1 MPETSAIYPGS
12 FDPITN
18 GHVDIIERGLKVFDR
33 VVVAVLEN
41 PKKRPLFTTKERV
54 RMIQDIFAS
63 KKDVEVRAFD
73 GLLVDFARA
82 QGTRVVIRGLR
93 AISDFEYEF
102 QMALMN
108 RSLAPDIETFFMMP
122 SVNYSFLSSNLVREV
137 AAPRRLRRG
146 PRSRAGRPEAPEQVP
161 QVAKGPKFHKGRQ
174 TCSDSLEKKAWSGW
188 TSAPTPSR
196 PSSSAPGRRAADE
209 AYELV
214 KIGYEPLP
222 HDAIVEGTIIDSAA
236 VVETIRLLFE
246 ENKISTKDVA
256 ISISGN
262 SVIIKKISLPV
273 MEKQELAES
282 IIWEA
287 KHNIPYPYEETNVDY
302 AILKPSRSTD
312 EKNLDILLVAAKK
325 DKIANYSNVI
335 NQARKNL
342 QSIEVDVFALQNVLE
357 VSYPEIF
364 ADKTLALINIGANIT
379 NVVIVERGTPQ
390 LFRDLSLGGFFFT
403 ENIRKE
409 LSISFEEA
417 EKLLKGIPGKSTT
430 PDQFATLLSMNV
442 RDLLD
447 EIEKTFS
454 FYEASEK
461 RERKIEQ
468 IVLSGGLANVQNM
481 VSAFE
486 TKFRIKTEIL
496 NPFRNIRV
504 DDKKFDAVYF
514 TDMAP
519 IFGVA
524 VGLATR
530 KVEK

>member
-1 MPETSAIYPGS
+1 MFGISRGKNVVGLDIGS
-12 FDPITN
+12 Y
-18 GHVDIIERGLKVFDR
+18 
-33 VVVAVLEN
+33 AV
-41 PKKRPLFTTKERV
+41 K
-54 RMIQDIFAS
+54 A
-63 KKDVEVRAFD
+63 VEVQ
-73 GLLVDFARA
+73 ARK
-82 QGTRVVIRGLR
+82 
-93 AISDFEYEF
+93 
-102 QMALMN
+102 
-108 RSLAPDIETFFMMP
+108 
-122 SVNYSFLSSNLVREV
+122 
-137 AAPRRLRRG
+137 
-146 PRSRAGRPEAPEQVP
+146 
-161 QVAKGPKFHKGRQ
+161 KG
-174 TCSDSLEKKAWSGW
+174 SE
-188 TSAPTPSR
+188 
-196 PSSSAPGRRAADE
+196 E
-209 AYELV
+209 AYDLV
-214 KIGYEPLP
+214 KIGYQPLP

-236 VVETIRLLFE
+236 VVETIRLIFD
-246 ENKISTKDVA
+246 ENDISTKDVN

-273 MEKQELAES
+273 MEQQELAES

-302 AILKPSRSTD
+302 AILRPSRSTD

-335 NQARKNL
+335 HQARKNL

-357 VSYPEIF
+357 VSYPEMC
-364 ADKTLALINIGANIT
+364 AEKTIALINIGANII

-417 EKLLKGIPGKSTT
+417 EKLLKGIPSEAAT
-430 PDQFATLLSMNV
+430 PDQFAALLTMNV

-461 RERKIEQ
+461 RERKVEQ
-468 IVLSGGLANVQNM
+468 IVLSGGLASVQDM

-504 DDKKFDAVYF
+504 DDRKFDAVYF
-514 TDMAP
+514 SDMAP

-530 KVEK
+530 KEEK

>member
-1 MPETSAIYPGS
+1 MVGLDIGS
-12 FDPITN
+12 Y
-18 GHVDIIERGLKVFDR
+18 
-33 VVVAVLEN
+33 AV
-41 PKKRPLFTTKERV
+41 K
-54 RMIQDIFAS
+54 A
-63 KKDVEVRAFD
+63 VE
-73 GLLVDFARA
+73 
-82 QGTRVVIRGLR
+82 LR
-93 AISDFEYEF
+93 A
-102 QMALMN
+102 
-108 RSLAPDIETFFMMP
+108 RK
-122 SVNYSFLSSNLVREV
+122 
-137 AAPRRLRRG
+137 
-146 PRSRAGRPEAPEQVP
+146 
-161 QVAKGPKFHKGRQ
+161 KG
-174 TCSDSLEKKAWSGW
+174 SE
-188 TSAPTPSR
+188 
-196 PSSSAPGRRAADE
+196 E
-209 AYELV
+209 AYDLV

-236 VVETIRLLFE
+236 VVETIRLVFA
-246 ENKISTKDVA
+246 ENKISTKEVA

-302 AILKPSRSTD
+302 AILKPARSA
-312 EKNLDILLVAAKK
+312 EERNLDILLVAAKK
-325 DKIANYSNVI
+325 DKIANYSNVV

-357 VSYPEIF
+357 VSYPEMF
-364 ADKTLALINIGANIT
+364 AEKTIALINIGANIT

-417 EKLLKGIPGKSTT
+417 EKLLKGIPGKAAA
-430 PDQFATLLSMNV
+430 PDQFASLLTMNV

-468 IVLSGGLANVQNM
+468 IVLCGGLANVQDM
-481 VSAFE
+481 VGAFE
-486 TKFRIKTEIL
+486 TKFRIKAEIL

-504 DDKKFDAVYF
+504 DDKKFESAYF

-519 IFGVA
+519 VFGVA